1 MKEAGRSMA
10 SLIQEEHDS
19 LKETMAAIRSDL
31 ESDEREAD
39 FSNWR
44 LNFVWRLR
52 DFQNA
57 LLKHFDLEEDGGFM
71 QELVA
76 VSPGCTARVA
86 LLKQEHEDIIPRL
99 NELTDEL
106 KEMTSR
112 QPITLNRIAA
122 GLIDLF
128 DLLERH
134 EAAERELIQDVYF
147 QDIGVGD

>member
-10 SLIQEEHDS
+10 SLVQEEHDS

-31 ESDEREAD
+31 ESDARNAD
-39 FSNWR
+39 FANWR

-52 DFQNA
+52 DFQSA
-57 LLKHFDLEEDGGFM
+57 LLKHFYLEEDGGFM
-71 QELVA
+71 EELVA

-106 KEMTSR
+106 KEMTSK
-112 QPITLNRIAA
+112 QPITLNWVAA

>member
-19 LKETMAAIRSDL
+19 LKETIAAIRSDL
-31 ESDEREAD
+31 ESDTREAD
-39 FSNWR
+39 FANWR

>member
-31 ESDEREAD
+31 ESNARDAD
-39 FSNWR
+39 FASWR

-71 QELVA
+71 EELVA

-86 LLKQEHEDIIPRL
+86 LLKQEHENIIPRL

-106 KEMTSR
+106 KEMKSR
-112 QPITLNRIAA
+112 QPITLNRVAA

-128 DLLERH
+128 EVLERH

>member
-10 SLIQEEHDS
+10 SLVQEEHDS

-31 ESDEREAD
+31 ESDARNAD
-39 FSNWR
+39 FANWR

-52 DFQNA
+52 DFQSA

-71 QELVA
+71 EELVA

-106 KEMTSR
+106 KEMTSK
-112 QPITLNRIAA
+112 QPITLNWVAA